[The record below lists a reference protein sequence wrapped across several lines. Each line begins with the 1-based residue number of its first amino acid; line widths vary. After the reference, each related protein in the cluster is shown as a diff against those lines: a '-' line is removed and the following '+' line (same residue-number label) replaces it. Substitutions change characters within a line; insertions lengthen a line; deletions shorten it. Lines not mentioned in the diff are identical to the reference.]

1 MTEDRELRQEM
12 VALIPRL
19 RRFAHGLCGNPTD
32 AEDLVQIGLEKAL
45 SRLHQF
51 KRGTRLDSWLF
62 RIVQTSFLDDRRKA
76 SRRED
81 GMDEATLE
89 RLPATQT
96 QHDSSTPM
104 GLRDIDRVLATLP
117 EDHRVLLILVLVEGY
132 SYQEAAEITETPIG
146 TVMSRLSRGRKA
158 FAAAYKEATHV

>member
-1 MTEDRELRQEM
+1 
-12 VALIPRL
+12 
-19 RRFAHGLCGNPTD
+19 
-32 AEDLVQIGLEKAL
+32 
-45 SRLHQF
+45 
-51 KRGTRLDSWLF
+51 
-62 RIVQTSFLDDRRKA
+62 
-76 SRRED
+76 
-81 GMDEATLE
+81 
-89 RLPATQT
+89 
-96 QHDSSTPM
+96 M